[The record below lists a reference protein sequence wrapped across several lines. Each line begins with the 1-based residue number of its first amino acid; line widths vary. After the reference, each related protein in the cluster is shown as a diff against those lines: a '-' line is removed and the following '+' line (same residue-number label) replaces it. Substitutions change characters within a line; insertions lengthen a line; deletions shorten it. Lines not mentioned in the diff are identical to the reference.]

1 MTGRSASTD
10 SFFWTEIPLGQTERK
25 CLSVAAASRAGL
37 AVFLDRH
44 GSATTLT
51 VPVTQ
56 TLPNSIMV
64 TIESII
70 VTNAITVAPAF
81 TDSDS
86 VRTHGHF
93 GLGQRDRIV
102 RNSGGAC
109 EGGQC
114 CQA

>member
-1 MTGRSASTD
+1 M
-10 SFFWTEIPLGQTERK
+10 
-25 CLSVAAASRAGL
+25 SVAAASRAGV

-70 VTNAITVAPAF
+70 VTNAITVSPAF
-81 TDSDS
+81 TDSDA
-86 VRTHGHF
+86 VGTHGHF

-102 RNSGGAC
+102 RNSGAAREC
-109 EGGQC
+109 REC
-114 CQA
+114 RQA